1 MKKSKLFNI
10 TELQQIKYFNI
21 LHSVYALALTMA
33 INTYRKAI
41 PVTGRGD
48 P

>member
-1 MKKSKLFNI
+1 MKRKTCYGERHRKQIIWKVGRIEL
-10 TELQQIKYFNI
+10 TEMMVK
-21 LHSVYALALTMA
+21 
-33 INTYRKAI
+33 RKAI